1 MKKTS
6 LNNSTS
12 LSSSANPPSG
22 QTKPPEKK
30 KHKISSLCFNKC
42 IEWKLTISYTKLK
55 TTYSNVTKSHILFL
69 TPSFID
75 IQNQKL
81 LLSKLGDKHT

>member
-6 LNNSTS
+6 LNNSTT
-12 LSSSANPPSG
+12 LSTSSNPPST

-30 KHKISSLCFNKC
+30 KHKISSSCFNKC

-55 TTYSNVTKSHILFL
+55 TTYSNVTKSHNIL
-69 TPSFID
+69 
-75 IQNQKL
+75 
-81 LLSKLGDKHT
+81 